1 MINMTPNADWVMANI
16 LYGGRI
22 QLYNGFSST
31 LSGSLHIT
39 CLYIKEGLTNLI

>member
-1 MINMTPNADWVMANI
+1 MTPNADWIMASI

-31 LSGSLHIT
+31 LSGSLHIIT
-39 CLYIKEGLTNLI
+39 CLYIKEGLTEPIQ